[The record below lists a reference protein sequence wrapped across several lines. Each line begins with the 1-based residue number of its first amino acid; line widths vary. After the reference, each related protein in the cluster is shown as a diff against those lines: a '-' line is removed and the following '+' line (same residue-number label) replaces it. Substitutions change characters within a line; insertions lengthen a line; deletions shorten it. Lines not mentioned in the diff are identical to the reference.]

1 MHLML
6 GRMGTRAMS
15 RADVLAI
22 VVVSIFL
29 AAAPRETISARQA
42 PKQQGPKQQAPKQEV
57 PQQQSA
63 KQDYLVY
70 VVCESADKIALIRF
84 GPKGATVD
92 QLIETGSMP
101 SDIDGPHGIVVSP
114 DKQFYYV
121 SLGHGRPFGS
131 VWKYSTKDNS
141 VLGTVTLGYFPAT
154 MDISQDGGLLYVVN
168 FNLHGDM
175 VPSSVSVVATEP
187 MIEVARVPTCVMP
200 HGSRINPQGTK
211 QYSACMMNDLLV
223 EIDANSLKVSR
234 HFVVTKGK
242 EMGMNGSPA
251 SHQMN
256 TDSSHDTGGHGMEP
270 PKPGDT
276 SCSPTWAQPSADGKF
291 VFVACNK
298 SDEIVEVDAGSWKVT
313 RRIATRPGVYNLAV
327 TKDGKLIST
336 NKRDQSVSVYDLKSG
351 RELARIPTKRRV
363 IHGAVVSP
371 DNRYAFISVEGVGS
385 EPGTVEVIDLDA
397 LKTVATVDL
406 PEQAAGIDFFKME
419 PAK

>member
-1 MHLML
+1 MI
-6 GRMGTRAMS
+6 
-15 RADVLAI
+15 AI
-22 VVVSIFL
+22 DPKRVMRCLRICVVIVALTFF
-29 AAAPRETISARQA
+29 AAGSETISAGQA
-42 PKQQGPKQQAPKQEV
+42 P
-57 PQQQSA
+57 

-84 GPKGATVD
+84 GSQGAKVD
-92 QLIETGSMP
+92 KLIETGSMP

-141 VLGTVTLGYFPAT
+141 VLGKVTLGFFPAT

-200 HGSRINPQGTK
+200 HGSRINTQGTK

-223 EIDANSLKVSR
+223 ELDTNSLKVSR

-242 EMGMNGSPA
+242 EMGMNGSPGTHSMSMEGA
-251 SHQMN
+251 
-256 TDSSHDTGGHGMEP
+256 HDTGGHGMEP

-276 SCSPTWAQPSADGKF
+276 SCSPTWAQPSSDGKF
-291 VFVACNK
+291 VYVACNK
-298 SDEIVEVDAGSWKVT
+298 SDEIVEIDALSWKVT
-313 RRIATRPGVYNLAV
+313 RRIAARPGVYNLAV
-327 TKDGKLIST
+327 TKDSKLIST

-363 IHGAVVSP
+363 IHGVVVSP
-371 DNRYAFISVEGVGS
+371 DDRYAFISVEGIGA
-385 EPGTVEVIDLDA
+385 EPGTVEVIDLGA

-406 PEQAAGIDFFKME
+406 PEQAAGIDFFKVE
-419 PAK
+419 

>member
-1 MHLML
+1 MIRRTLA
-6 GRMGTRAMS
+6 RAVNRS
-15 RADVLAI
+15 CASAIILVFTFFAACLPAI
-22 VVVSIFL
+22 V
-29 AAAPRETISARQA
+29 SA
-42 PKQQGPKQQAPKQEV
+42 QQAP
-57 PQQQSA
+57 

-84 GPKGATVD
+84 GQQGARVD
-92 QLIETGSMP
+92 KLIDTGSMP

-131 VWKYSTKDNS
+131 VWKYSTRDNS
-141 VLGTVTLGYFPAT
+141 VLGKVTLGFFPAT

-223 EIDANSLKVSR
+223 ELDTNSLKVSR

-242 EMGMNGSPA
+242 EIGMIGTPA
-251 SHQMN
+251 AHAMSM
-256 TDSSHDTGGHGMEP
+256 DAMHDTGGHGMEP

-291 VFVACNK
+291 VYVACNK
-298 SDEIVEVDAGSWKVT
+298 SDEIVEIDAASWKAT
-313 RRIATRPGVYNLAV
+313 RRIAARPGVYNLAV
-327 TKDGKLIST
+327 TTDGRLIAT

-406 PEQAAGIDFFKME
+406 PEQAAGIDFLRME
-419 PAK
+419 

>member
-1 MHLML
+1 MVVNRS
-6 GRMGTRAMS
+6 GAF
-15 RADVLAI
+15 AI
-22 VVVSIFL
+22 VVAVLFL
-29 AAAPRETISARQA
+29 ASGPLETISAGQA
-42 PKQQGPKQQAPKQEV
+42 PKQQA

-84 GPKGATVD
+84 GPKGAKVE
-92 QLIETGSMP
+92 QLIETGPMP

-141 VLGTVTLGYFPAT
+141 VLGTVTLGFFPAT

-223 EIDANSLKVSR
+223 EIDTNSLKVSR
-234 HFVVTKGK
+234 HFLVTKGK

-251 SHQMN
+251 AHQMN
-256 TDSSHDTGGHGMEP
+256 MDPSNDTGGHGMEP

-291 VFVACNK
+291 VYVACNK
-298 SDEIVEVDAGSWKVT
+298 SDEIVEVDAASWKVT
-313 RRIATRPGVYNLAV
+313 RRIAARAGVYNLAV

-336 NKRDQSVSVYDLKSG
+336 NKRDQSVSVYDLKTG

>member
-1 MHLML
+1 M
-6 GRMGTRAMS
+6 TRINWESHTNRLHACLIILI
-15 RADVLAI
+15 LAL
-22 VVVSIFL
+22 F
-29 AAAPRETISARQA
+29 SARFPGTSSAEQA
-42 PKQQGPKQQAPKQEV
+42 
-57 PQQQSA
+57 QS
-63 KQDYLVY
+63 QDYLVY

-84 GPKGATVD
+84 GQQGARVD
-92 QLIETGSMP
+92 KLIDTGSMP

-121 SLGHGRPFGS
+121 SLGHGRPYGS

-141 VLGTVTLGYFPAT
+141 VLGKVTLGFFPAT
-154 MDISQDGGLLYVVN
+154 MDISRDGGLLYVVN

-175 VPSSVSVVATEP
+175 VPSSVSIVATEP
-187 MIEVARVPTCVMP
+187 MIEVARVPTCTMP

-211 QYSACMMNDLLV
+211 QYSACMMDDLLV
-223 EIDANSLKVSR
+223 EIDTNSLKVSR

-242 EMGMNGSPA
+242 ESGMNGSPA
-251 SHQMN
+251 SHAMSAN
-256 TDSSHDTGGHGMEP
+256 STHDPGGHGMEP

-298 SDEIVEVDAGSWKVT
+298 SDEIVEIDAASWKVT
-313 RRIATRPGVYNLAV
+313 RRIAARPGVYNLAV
-327 TKDGKLIST
+327 TKDGKLIAT
-336 NKRDQSVSVYDLKSG
+336 NKRDQSVSVYELKSG

-385 EPGTVEVIDLDA
+385 EPGTVGVIDLNS

-419 PAK
+419 PAR